1 MTPVETD
8 RDTGSF
14 SFFPPTD
21 LTDIPLGL
29 QLGLLAALLVLSGFF
44 SMAETAMMAAN
55 RYRLKSSAARDR
67 GARLALDLLG
77 KTDRLL
83 GVLLLFNNLIN
94 AAAATLVS
102 LITIGLFGH
111 DEWALG
117 AGTLVVTFL
126 ILVFAE
132 ITPKV
137 IGANHADRIAPAISY
152 VLAPLLRALHFVIA
166 FINLFVSGLLV
177 LMRLKP
183 GSDGPAHRLTPEE
196 LRTLVLESGH
206 FIPPKHRSIL
216 LNLFELEAIT
226 VEDVMTPRGK
236 MEAVDIAD
244 APEEI
249 LSQLT
254 TAYHTRVP
262 IFEDDPNNITGILH
276 LRRIVSALVD
286 GELDR
291 DQLRELLAKP
301 YFIPANTP
309 VYSQLQFFQENHQRL
324 GLVVDEYGEV
334 LGLVTV
340 EDIIEELIGKF
351 TTSSP
356 NSRTDLSWE
365 KDGSVLV
372 DGAASLRELNR
383 WLGLQLPVD
392 GPKTLNGLLLE
403 YLEDIPDSGLSV
415 KIAGVPIEVIQA
427 QDRRVRTARLFRPQR
442 DAIGH
447 GDPV

>member
-1 MTPVETD
+1 
-8 RDTGSF
+8 
-14 SFFPPTD
+14 

-29 QLGLLAALLVLSGFF
+29 QLGLLAALLILSGFF

-55 RYRLKSSAARDR
+55 RYRLKSAASRDR
-67 GARLALDLLG
+67 GARLALGLLA

-102 LITIGLFGH
+102 LITISLFGH

-152 VLAPLLRALHFVIA
+152 VLAPLLRGLHFVIA
-166 FINLFVSGLLV
+166 FINLFVSALLAM
-177 LMRLKP
+177 MRLKP
-183 GSDGPAHRLTPEE
+183 VADEAAQKLTPEE
-196 LRTLVLESGH
+196 LRSIVLESGH

-226 VEDVMTPRGK
+226 VEDVMTPRGN

-244 APEEI
+244 SSEEI
-249 LSQLT
+249 LGQLA

-262 IFEDDPNNITGILH
+262 LFDGDPNNIVGILH
-276 LRRIVSALVD
+276 LRRIVGALVD
-286 GELDR
+286 REIDR
-291 DQLRELLAKP
+291 DQLRELVAKP

-351 TTSSP
+351 TTSTP
-356 NSRTDLSWE
+356 GGQANIGWG

-383 WLGLQLPVD
+383 RLGLELPID

-415 KIAGVPIEVIQA
+415 KIAGIPIEVIQA
-427 QDRRVRTARLFRPQR
+427 QDRRVRTARLFRPAPEALTQPKS
-442 DAIGH
+442 H
-447 GDPV
+447 

>member
-1 MTPVETD
+1 M
-8 RDTGSF
+8 
-14 SFFPPTD
+14 
-21 LTDIPLGL
+21 TDIPLGL
-29 QLGLLAALLVLSGFF
+29 QLGLLAGLLILSGFF
-44 SMAETAMMAAN
+44 SMAETAMMAVN
-55 RYRLKSSAARDR
+55 RYRLKSAASRDR
-67 GARLALDLLG
+67 GARLALGLLA

-102 LITIGLFGH
+102 LITIDLFGH

-137 IGANHADRIAPAISY
+137 IGANHADRIAPTISY
-152 VLAPLLRALHFVIA
+152 VLAPLLRGMHFVIA
-166 FINLFVSGLLV
+166 FINLFVSALLA

-183 GSDGPAHRLTPEE
+183 VADEASQKLTPDE
-196 LRTLVLESGH
+196 LRSLVLESGH

-226 VEDVMTPRGK
+226 VEDVMTPRGN

-249 LSQLT
+249 VSQLA

-262 IFEDDPNNITGILH
+262 VFDGDPNNIVGILH
-276 LRRIVSALVD
+276 LRRIVGALVD
-286 GELDR
+286 RDIDR
-291 DQLRELLAKP
+291 DQLRELVAKP

-351 TTSSP
+351 TTSTPGGQP
-356 NSRTDLSWE
+356 NIGWG

-383 WLGLQLPVD
+383 RLGLELPVD

-427 QDRRVRTARLFRPQR
+427 QDRRVRTARLFRPLSKTPAR
-442 DAIGH
+442 
-447 GDPV
+447 P